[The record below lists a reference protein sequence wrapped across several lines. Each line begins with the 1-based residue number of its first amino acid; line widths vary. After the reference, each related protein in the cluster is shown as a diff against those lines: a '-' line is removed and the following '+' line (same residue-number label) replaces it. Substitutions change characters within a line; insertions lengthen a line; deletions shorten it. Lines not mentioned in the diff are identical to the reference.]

1 MRARFRSRLTRWTGD
16 GHGRMAEPKS
26 SDKHLFEGG
35 RRFVVPPM
43 CKGDGLMES
52 FVRKRGRL
60 YVFRLFSID
69 GRSTQ
74 QHWYAPRIDGMG
86 ERESG
91 HVLSAGL
98 TCKMILL

>member
-1 MRARFRSRLTRWTGD
+1 
-16 GHGRMAEPKS
+16 
-26 SDKHLFEGG
+26 
-35 RRFVVPPM
+35 
-43 CKGDGLMES
+43 MES

-91 HVLSAGL
+91 HVLSAGM